1 VAPGIKAASI
11 RALYRR
17 GKREAENAP
26 VNFFQK
32 PVDRWQD
39 LSIMRPLDRY
49 GVLSGLKKLYF
60 SIAYKI
66 LANRKLLKNS
76 RKRY

>member
-17 GKREAENAP
+17 GKREVENAP
-26 VNFFQK
+26 VNFFLK

-39 LSIMRPLDRY
+39 LFIMRP
-49 GVLSGLKKLYF
+49 S
-60 SIAYKI
+60 
-66 LANRKLLKNS
+66 
-76 RKRY
+76 